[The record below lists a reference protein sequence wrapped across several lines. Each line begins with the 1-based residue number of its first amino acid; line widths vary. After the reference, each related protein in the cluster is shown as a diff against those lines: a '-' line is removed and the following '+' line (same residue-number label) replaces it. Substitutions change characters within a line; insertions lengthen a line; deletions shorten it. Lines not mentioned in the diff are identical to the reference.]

1 VDVNEIQKLIPH
13 RFPFLLV
20 DRVVS
25 LEPGKKLTAY
35 KNVTINEPFFQ
46 GHFPGLPVMPGVLI
60 VEALAQAAA
69 LLAYKTEESSRD
81 KVAMLMS
88 MDNVKFRKPVVPGD
102 RLQLDIEVVKKKGP
116 IWKQKCTATVDGQ
129 KVAEAEIMAM
139 VVDRNEAT
147 ANGPVNQG
155 APSGS

>member
-1 VDVNEIQKLIPH
+1 MDVKEIQKLIPH

-25 LEPGKKLTAY
+25 VEPGQRLTAY

-69 LLAYKTEESSRD
+69 LLAYKTEQSAEN
-81 KVAMLMS
+81 KVALLMS
-88 MDNVKFRKPVVPGD
+88 LDNVKFRKPVVPGD
-102 RLQLDIEVVKKKGP
+102 RLQLDIEVQKKKGP
-116 IWKQKCTATVDGQ
+116 IWKQKGTATVDGQ

-139 VVDRNEAT
+139 VVDRAEAT
-147 ANGPVNQG
+147 GT
-155 APSGS
+155 

>member
-1 VDVNEIQKLIPH
+1 MDVNEIQKLIPH

-25 LEPGKKLTAY
+25 FDAGQKLTAY

-69 LLAYKTEESSRD
+69 LLAYKSEQSTQN
-81 KVAMLMS
+81 KVALLMS
-88 MDNVKFRKPVVPGD
+88 LDSVKFRKPVVPGD
-102 RLQLDIEVVKKKGP
+102 RLQLDIEVVKKKGA
-116 IWKQKCTATVDGQ
+116 IWKQKGVASVDGQ

-139 VVDRNEAT
+139 VVDKNEAVSP
-147 ANGPVNQG
+147 A
-155 APSGS
+155 